1 MRCPRCDLEV
11 AEDRAECPR
20 CGVVFRKIGRHSVP
34 APNRLEARVVQPGPP
49 AASPPP
55 DPFVRVRLST
65 RERLT
70 LMEALAR
77 GLRSGL
83 PMLELLRVLEAPA
96 ARTGRVVRALA
107 REIEGGATLAEAW
120 PRAVRNPGVA
130 APLLLA
136 MSEETGDLEGACV
149 AVGRLDAELLRLRR
163 ALTGPLVRPF
173 LSVLAACFLLPIPT
187 AVLGSAAAY
196 LLEVGL
202 SLGLV
207 AALVLAV
214 LGALRAVAESPRWS
228 QRLLGAPFGRD
239 VDRWL
244 VATVLEATTRAGT
257 PPGRVFS
264 RLREASVEPAR
275 RARFEAARGLLEQG
289 GGFTEAIA
297 LLGLFD
303 ATARLEI
310 RAGEESGTLEE
321 VFRGVARDAG
331 DQMVSRLRLASTVV
345 TFVVSLLILGA
356 LALRILAGFK
366 AALGGTEDVLQQL
379 EAETPIRLLE
389 GLKQP

>member
-11 AEDRAECPR
+11 VEDRAECPR
-20 CGVVFRKIGRHSVP
+20 CGVVFAKVGRHSVP
-34 APNRLEARVVQPGPP
+34 PPGRLEPRAVEPSPSAVLVSSPVP
-49 AASPPP
+49 AI
-55 DPFVRVRLST
+55 VRLST
-65 RERLT
+65 RERLVF
-70 LMEALAR
+70 MESLAR

-83 PMLELLRVLEAPA
+83 PVLELLRVLDAPG
-96 ARTGRVVRALA
+96 ARTGKAARVLA
-107 REIEGGATLAEAW
+107 RELEGGATLAEAW
-120 PRAVRNPGVA
+120 PRAVRNPGLA

-136 MSEETGDLEGACV
+136 MAEETGDVEGACV

-163 ALTGPLVRPF
+163 AVLGTLVRPL
-173 LSVLAACFLLPIPT
+173 LSVVSACFLLPIPT
-187 AVLGSAAAY
+187 AVLGSGSAY
-196 LLEVGL
+196 WQEAVL
-202 SLGLV
+202 SLAVV
-207 AALVLAV
+207 AAVGLAV
-214 LGALRAVAESPRWS
+214 LGVLRAVAESPRWS

-244 VATVLEATTRAGT
+244 IATVLEATTRAGT
-257 PPGRVFS
+257 PPGRVFA
-264 RLREASVEPAR
+264 RLCEASVEVGR
-275 RARFEAARGLLEQG
+275 RARFDAARALLEQG

-331 DQMVSRLRLASTVV
+331 EQMVSRLRLASTIL
-345 TFVVSLLILGA
+345 TFVVSLLVLGA

-366 AALGGTEDVLQQL
+366 AALGGTDDVLRQL

-389 GLKQP
+389 GLNKP